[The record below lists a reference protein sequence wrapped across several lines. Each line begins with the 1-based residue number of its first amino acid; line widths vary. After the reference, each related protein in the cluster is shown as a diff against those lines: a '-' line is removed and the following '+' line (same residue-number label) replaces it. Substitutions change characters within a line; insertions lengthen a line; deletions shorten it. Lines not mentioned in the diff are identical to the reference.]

1 MKLPSHLLILWL
13 LVSACGS
20 ETLPSSSS
28 DAETPNSVNNDES
41 TANTETSE
49 ENTSTS
55 AGDTES
61 SDNVEIESDETGDSE
76 TVEAEGEEANDN
88 ETTETDLDDS
98 DDCELQLRAEVR
110 DQSGPCTTCS
120 FGDYITVVGIVEN
133 PCAVDLNY
141 QATEDCVVS
150 EFIVMNQES
159 GSSSEYPMTCAGG
172 STVTLIPGGGELTK
186 TRPAGRLSVA
196 NYYLT
201 VSFKD
206 PDETVAELFFGVE

>member
-1 MKLPSHLLILWL
+1 MKLSSYLLILLL
-13 LVSACGS
+13 LVAACGS
-20 ETLPSSSS
+20 ENQPSSSNE
-28 DAETPNSVNNDES
+28 AETPSSTSTDES
-41 TANTETSE
+41 TTVTDTSE
-49 ENTSTS
+49 ES
-55 AGDTES
+55 ASANAGSTES
-61 SDNVEIESDETGDSE
+61 SDTVESENDDE
-76 TVEAEGEEANDN
+76 TVEVEDDGTNDD
-88 ETTETDLDDS
+88 ETIETELDDS
-98 DDCELQLRAEVR
+98 DGCELELRAEVR

-133 PCAVDLNY
+133 PCSIDLNY

-150 EFIVMNQES
+150 EFIIMNQES

-186 TRPAGRLSVA
+186 TRPAGRLSAA

-206 PDETVAELFFGVE
+206 PDDTIAELYFSVE